1 MRLCYEITG
10 MCVEFFLG
18 SLCGEYV
25 SKNRTMWLQHR
36 ESRASKI
43 VDCPPLTSMEQ
54 IEQWLRGNY
63 DALIAEVQGA
73 E

>member
-36 ESRASKI
+36 EICSSKI

-54 IEQWLRGNY
+54 FEQWLRDNY
-63 DALIAEVQGA
+63 DALIVEGA
-73 E
+73 G